1 MKLHVIL
8 AGALLAATA
17 SCGHPRPPRPALA
30 ALPTTSAWISRAID
44 PSKDVLV
51 RADLRALRSVP
62 GVAPAVEDGLLTAID
77 RSLDGGPN
85 LRDALASAS
94 EAVVAFLPDGE
105 PLLLFRD
112 VSPDLD
118 PTSLRALDGGAQW
131 EVGKGSWPGV
141 AEYNYRPASGS
152 LFVLADGTWVL
163 GAGTAAQRV
172 KNAFTDTGGAPILS
186 AREPHA
192 ALELRVPGDALG
204 RIAREKR
211 VSRLEAVL
219 VPAESLTVTLEP
231 GNEAVA
237 ILVYPDAARA
247 LEASLVA
254 RESIEAFARRGRGL
268 AWLGAAAVTCKD
280 ARVVVRVVVPPTVF
294 QDLAGSP

>member
-1 MKLHVIL
+1 MKLHAFL

-17 SCGHPRPPRPALA
+17 SCGRPPPPRPALA
-30 ALPTTSAWISRAID
+30 ALPTTPAWFSRAID

-51 RADLRALRSVP
+51 RADLQALRAVP
-62 GVAPAVEDGLLTAID
+62 GVAPAVEDGLLTAVD

-112 VSPDLD
+112 VSADLD

-141 AEYNYRPASGS
+141 VEYNYRPASGS
-152 LFVLADGTWVL
+152 LFVLADGTWVV

-172 KNAFTDTGGAPILS
+172 KNAFTDAGGAPILPV
-186 AREPHA
+186 REPHA
-192 ALELRVPGDALG
+192 ALEVRVPGDALG

-211 VSRLEAVL
+211 VPHLEAVL
-219 VPAESLTVTLEP
+219 VPAESLTVTLEA

-237 ILVYPDAARA
+237 TLVYPDAARA
-247 LEASLVA
+247 IEAELVA
-254 RESIEAFARRGRGL
+254 RESTAAFARRGRGL
-268 AWLGAAAVTCKD
+268 AWLGAATVTRKD
-280 ARVVVRVVVPPTVF
+280 AQVVVRVVVPATVF
-294 QDLAGSP
+294 RDLSGNP